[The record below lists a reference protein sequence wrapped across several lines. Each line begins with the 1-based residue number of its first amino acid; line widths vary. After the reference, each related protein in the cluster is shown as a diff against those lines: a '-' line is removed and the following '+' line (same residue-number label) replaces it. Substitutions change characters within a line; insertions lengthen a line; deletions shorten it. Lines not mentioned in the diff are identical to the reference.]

1 MFQKKEGHEDR
12 FVIKS
17 KEGFQGGD
25 LVVFADKQTGVNYMA
40 YVGLGVS
47 TLTPLLDRDGR
58 PLGGQA
64 AHRKFLNGD

>member
-12 FVIKS
+12 FVTKS

-25 LVVFADKQTGVNYMA
+25 LGVFADKQTGVNYMA

-58 PLGGQA
+58 PLVD
-64 AHRKFLNGD
+64 KLPIENS

>member
-25 LVVFADKQTGVNYMA
+25 LVVFADK
-40 YVGLGVS
+40 
-47 TLTPLLDRDGR
+47 R
-58 PLGGQA
+58 PGSIIWPMLV
-64 AHRKFLNGD
+64 